1 MSLVY
6 MKYGTKIKGE
16 VTSEGHEGWIE
27 CTSFQFGT
35 GRGIGNPTGT
45 AATRETGS
53 VNVSEI
59 VITKINDVAS
69 EPLFRESLDGKAADC
84 IIEFTKSNDA
94 GGFECYIQL
103 TLGECLVSSFSMS
116 SGGEKPVES
125 LSLSFTKIT
134 YKYIPYDSAHK
145 PLSPLTGGYDLKATK
160 AF

>member
-1 MSLVY
+1 MSLIY
-6 MKYGTKIKGE
+6 LKYGDKVKGE
-16 VTSEGHEGWIE
+16 VTSEGHEKWIE
-27 CTSFQFGT
+27 LNSLQFGT

-59 VITKINDVAS
+59 VVTKINDVAS
-69 EPLFRESLDGKAADC
+69 EPLFRESLDGKAVEAT
-84 IIEFTKSNDA
+84 IHLTKSNDS
-94 GGFECYIQL
+94 GGFETYLELKL
-103 TLGECLVSSFSMS
+103 TECLISGYSMS
-116 SGGEKPVES
+116 SGGDKPTES
-125 LSLSFTKIT
+125 LSLNFTKIE

>member
-6 MKYGTKIKGE
+6 LKYGDKIKGE
-16 VTSEGHEGWIE
+16 VTAEGHEGWIE

-53 VNVSEI
+53 VNVSEVHI
-59 VITKINDVAS
+59 SKINDIAS
-69 EPLFRESLDGKAADC
+69 QPLFRASLDGKAVDGVV
-84 IIEFTKSNDA
+84 EFTKSNET
-94 GGFECYIQL
+94 GGFETYIQL
-103 TLGECLVSSFSMS
+103 KLSECLISSFSMS
-116 SGGEKPVES
+116 SHGEKPTES
-125 LSLSFTKIT
+125 LSLSFTKVE

-145 PLSPLTGGYDLKATK
+145 PKTAMVGGYDLKLTK